1 MSASNFL
8 QWRLEEVEDS
18 PPNTTL
24 ATSTTSPST
33 YTYNSTST
41 STMSAPTPSP
51 EEAGVPKEKTEPV
64 SWDKTLTWENSLDKL
79 KLLKSIGNGKKTI
92 VKREVKI

>member
-24 ATSTTSPST
+24 ATFTTSPST
-33 YTYNSTST
+33 STSTST